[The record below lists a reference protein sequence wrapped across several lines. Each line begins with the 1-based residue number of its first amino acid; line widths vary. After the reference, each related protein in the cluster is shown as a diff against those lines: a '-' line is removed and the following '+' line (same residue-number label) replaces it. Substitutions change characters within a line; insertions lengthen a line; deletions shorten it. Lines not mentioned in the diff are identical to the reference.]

1 MASSPG
7 ESSSTNPWDKFV
19 LSTTSS
25 QEYVDEKYL
34 QTVVSH
40 LAADPN
46 ALELQCLASVDDYSS
61 SNASTFPLLG
71 IEGESWLFKYYVWS
85 C

>member
-19 LSTTSS
+19 LFATSS
-25 QEYVDEKYL
+25 QEYVDAKSL
-34 QTVVSH
+34 QSVADH

-46 ALELQCLASVDDYSS
+46 ALELQCITTSGDDYNS

-71 IEGESWLFKYYVWS
+71 VEGESLVIQ
-85 C
+85 

>member
-7 ESSSTNPWDKFV
+7 ESSSTIPWDGFV
-19 LSTTSS
+19 LSATSS
-25 QEYVDEKYL
+25 QEYVDAKSL
-34 QTVVSH
+34 QSVADH

-46 ALELQCLASVDDYSS
+46 ALELHCITSMDDYTS

-71 IEGESWLFKYYVWS
+71 GEGQSLVTQ
-85 C
+85 

>member
-19 LSTTSS
+19 LSATSS
-25 QEYVDEKYL
+25 QEYVDAKSL
-34 QTVVSH
+34 QSVADH

-46 ALELQCLASVDDYSS
+46 ALELQCITSVDDYNS

-71 IEGESWLFKYYVWS
+71 VEGESLVIR
-85 C
+85 